1 MSQTGQ
7 ILQISGEAIERL
19 AALIVEVIRL
29 KDATAA
35 ERDAAKQEVSQLL
48 AEKTAIE
55 TEKQQL
61 ETDDQNNA
69 VTSQAYLN
77 RFYELIDIAA
87 AATAA

>member
-19 AALIVEVIRL
+19 AALITELIRL

-48 AEKTAIE
+48 AEK
-55 TEKQQL
+55 QQL
-61 ETDDQNNA
+61 EADDQNNA

-77 RFYELIDIAA
+77 RFYELIDVAA